1 MCKVRSENSLPPFP
15 LKRLSVVTMLAKLLV
30 WQCLYLPNVSHAW
43 CKLIR
48 EFVCVC
54 FIGKRDYGISLVL
67 PVACIIVTSFLF
79 PELRTIVEDS
89 FLS

>member
-15 LKRLSVVTMLAKLLV
+15 LKRLSVVTMLATLLV
-30 WQCLYLPNVSHAW
+30 WQCLYLPNVFHAW

-48 EFVCVC
+48 DFVCVC
-54 FIGKRDYGISLVL
+54 FTGKRDYSISLFL

-79 PELRTIVEDS
+79 PELRTIVKDS